1 MHIYLFI
8 SLEIKNNYPAA
19 IMYLIT
25 PLKKKKKHAR
35 GCNKH
40 IFISTKWMELER
52 FFKCP
57 NIMSLS

>member
-25 PLKKKKKHAR
+25 PLKKKKACKRMQQTHF
-35 GCNKH
+35 H
-40 IFISTKWMELER
+40 
-52 FFKCP
+52 
-57 NIMSLS
+57 

>member
-25 PLKKKKKHAR
+25 PLKKKKKSMQEDAT
-35 GCNKH
+35 NT
-40 IFISTKWMELER
+40 FSLV
-52 FFKCP
+52 P
-57 NIMSLS
+57 NGWNWRDSLNVQI